1 MNRLVS
7 IKHSALIHLVPRQLS
22 SDAELTA
29 QLPDRLHGP
38 LGLLLAPRI
47 ISQPQPELLVQGRML
62 GPRPLARSL
71 DQTLIGTQRDVLH
84 QTNSSADLVYTR
96 AVYTTFVLVVCSE

>member
-7 IKHSALIHLVPRQLS
+7 IKHSTLIHLVPRQLS
-22 SDAELTA
+22 SDTELAA

-47 ISQPQPELLVQGRML
+47 IGQPKPELLVQGRML
-62 GPRPLARSL
+62 GPRPLSRSL
-71 DQTLIGTQRDVLH
+71 DQTLLSTQRDVLH
-84 QTNSSADLVYTR
+84 RPNLLLIVYTNI
-96 AVYTTFVLVVCSE
+96 VYTTFVF